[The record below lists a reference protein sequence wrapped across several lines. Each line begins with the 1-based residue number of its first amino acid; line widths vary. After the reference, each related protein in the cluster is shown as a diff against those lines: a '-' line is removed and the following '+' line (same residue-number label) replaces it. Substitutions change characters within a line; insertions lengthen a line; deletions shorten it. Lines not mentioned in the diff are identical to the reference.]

1 MDGGH
6 DDRRAEAEPTT
17 PAPDGGTFEERLA
30 SKIGIP
36 RSATTKDKAPLPFG
50 TKETP
55 AGVDGTGT
63 TEDAPDSDDADWDAP
78 DSDDAEWDA
87 DDSDDAEW
95 DADEAAEEARQ
106 ANREIAK
113 RARRMTGILALVAA
127 LGVGFAGGVLYEKHG
142 GHKGPAK
149 LLAVAAASH
158 GRANGRRHAI
168 GPGGGTVVGTVA
180 SISGGTLYVSERS
193 DSALVKVVTGPSS
206 TVTVPSTAS
215 VSSIQPGDAVIVKGA
230 KQANGSYMAGTITE
244 KGSAG
249 TGSAGT
255 G

>member
-1 MDGGH
+1 MDGEH
-6 DDRRAEAEPTT
+6 DDRRAEAQPTT
-17 PAPDGGTFEERLA
+17 PAPDGGTFEERPA

-63 TEDAPDSDDADWDAP
+63 TQDAP
-78 DSDDAEWDA
+78 
-87 DDSDDAEW
+87 DSDDAEW

-249 TGSAGT
+249 TR
-255 G
+255 